1 MSVFQNIKPVKTI
14 EEFDAQL
21 ESQIY
26 DYYTTNFHRLTL
38 PQVKITAGR
47 KFYKIVVGNSIWGF
61 IARNNMVHKGV
72 QVKRGDLMK
81 AQGPQPAKHPRGNVI
96 DGTAQYGPYGPV
108 YLI

>member
-1 MSVFQNIKPVKTI
+1 MSMFTNTKPVKTI
-14 EEFDAQL
+14 EEFDVQL
-21 ESQIY
+21 ESQIHE
-26 DYYTTNFHRLTL
+26 YYSRVFSSLEI
-38 PQVKITAGR
+38 PKVKITTGR

-72 QVKRGDLMK
+72 QVKKGDLMK
-81 AQGPQPAKHPRGNVI
+81 SAGPQPAKHPRGNVI